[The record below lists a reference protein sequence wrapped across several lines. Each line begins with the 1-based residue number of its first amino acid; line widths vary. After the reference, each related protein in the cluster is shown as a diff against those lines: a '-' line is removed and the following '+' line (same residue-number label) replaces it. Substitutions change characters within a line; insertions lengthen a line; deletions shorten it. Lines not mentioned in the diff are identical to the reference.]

1 MDGEGEG
8 SEIRPEEPE
17 PKVVDATESDG
28 DARPSDPG
36 FDASDGDRD
45 RPGAHHNNE
54 APLRGRVQEM
64 RRPGMTRGGKGEGKR
79 TLTDLIGYGGGPP
92 RGRLA

>member
-1 MDGEGEG
+1 MGGEGEG

-17 PKVVDATESDG
+17 PKVVDANESDG

-45 RPGAHHNNE
+45 RGQAALSASRE
-54 APLRGRVQEM
+54 DAVYQCRI
-64 RRPGMTRGGKGEGKR
+64 K
-79 TLTDLIGYGGGPP
+79 P
-92 RGRLA
+92 RWSPSCLHR